1 MSGTLY
7 LALSILGVIVVII
20 IFTYLTR
27 KKPVDSRNKTIAI
40 IIGTIQAAHLL
51 LYLTG
56 LFDTIGK
63 TNIKLSFAISV
74 IFSLICLILSVWN
87 LIPPKKL
94 KHAIKYLFV
103 FLAILQV
110 LATIIIF
117 LLPEAG
123 IPPLIQF

>member
-87 LIPPKKL
+87 LIPPKKF

>member
-87 LIPPKKL
+87 LIPPKKF

-110 LATIIIF
+110 QATIIIF